1 MKIQRRLILGVA
13 SLAALHSGY
22 GLALGL
28 GDLHLQ
34 SALNQ
39 PLAAT
44 IELRDVAGIGPGDIR
59 ASLASAEAFERAGI
73 ERPFFLTDLR
83 FVSTVIDSRLVIRV
97 ESSRPVREPYLNFLV
112 QLDRPDGALLREYT
126 VLLDPPLYAPSP
138 VTIDSVA
145 APRAA
150 VQSAAAPVPAPAR
163 APAREVAPAAVAPEA
178 GSERYRT
185 RPGDSL
191 WSIART
197 TRSSEAVS
205 LQQQMDAI
213 LALNP
218 QAFVNGDPT
227 RLRSDQVLT
236 LPAGSREYRA
246 RVATAVAEPAPS
258 APAAAPASE
267 RVAGDRLRIEEPSP
281 LPVDVELEERL
292 HSLELRFHGLMTEL
306 EKRDAQIARL
316 QAELEQRNLHRD
328 NGKEVAQPASAAQSG
343 LSGTAGEAQ
352 PLTANAGAEPLSGA
366 IESTTAPAEELE
378 SAAPQDQ
385 LAAQEQA
392 EESGW
397 LARWWPLPTSLLA
410 VLAGVWMLR
419 PRREQEH
426 EQPEALAEPALQ
438 PVHQPII
445 VPGSREVDPLTGVD
459 LYLTYGR
466 FADARIMLERAI
478 ADEPERL
485 ELRLR
490 MLRVLAELGEGAAF
504 AEQEQVALELGGDA
518 DRIAQLKARYPQ
530 LQPA

>member
-83 FVSTVIDSRLVIRV
+83 FVPTVIDSRLVIRV

-292 HSLELRFHGLMTEL
+292 HSLELRFRGLMAEL

-352 PLTANAGAEPLSGA
+352 PLTANAGAKPLSGA
-366 IESTTAPAEELE
+366 IESTSAPAEELE

-438 PVHQPII
+438 PAPQPII

>member
-1 MKIQRRLILGVA
+1 MKIQRRRILGVV
-13 SLAALHSGY
+13 SLTALHSGY

-39 PLAAT
+39 PLSAT

-73 ERPFFLTDLR
+73 GRPFFLTDLR
-83 FVSTVIDSRLVIRV
+83 FVPTVIDSRLVIRV

-126 VLLDPPLYAPSP
+126 VLLDPPLYAPTP

-150 VQSAAAPVPAPAR
+150 VQSAVAPVPAPAR

-197 TRSSEAVS
+197 TRRSEAVS

-236 LPAGSREYRA
+236 LPAGSREDRA

-258 APAAAPASE
+258 ASAAAPASE
-267 RVAGDRLRIEEPSP
+267 RLAGDRLRIEEPSP

-292 HSLELRFHGLMTEL
+292 HSLELRFRGLMAEL
-306 EKRDAQIARL
+306 EKRDAEIAHL
-316 QAELEQRNLHRD
+316 QAELDQRNLHRD
-328 NGKEVAQPASAAQSG
+328 NGKETAQPASAAQSG
-343 LSGTAGEAQ
+343 LSDTAGEAQ
-352 PLTANAGAEPLSGA
+352 PLTANAEAEPLSGA
-366 IESTTAPAEELE
+366 IESMTAPAEELE

-419 PRREQEH
+419 PRRQQEH
-426 EQPEALAEPALQ
+426 EQQEALAEPVRQ
-438 PVHQPII
+438 PVPQPIT
-445 VPGSREVDPLTGVD
+445 VPGSRNVDPLTGVD

-530 LQPA
+530 LQLA

>member
-1 MKIQRRLILGVA
+1 MNIQRRLILGVA

-44 IELRDVAGIGPGDIR
+44 IELSDVAGIGPGDIR

-83 FVSTVIDSRLVIRV
+83 FVPTVIDSRLVIRV

-236 LPAGSREYRA
+236 LPAGSREERA

-292 HSLELRFHGLMTEL
+292 HSLELRFRGLMAEL

-328 NGKEVAQPASAAQSG
+328 DGKEVAQPASAAQSG
-343 LSGTAGEAQ
+343 LSDTAGEAQ
-352 PLTANAGAEPLSGA
+352 PLTANAGAEPHSGA
-366 IESTTAPAEELE
+366 IESMTAPAEELE

-426 EQPEALAEPALQ
+426 EQREALAEPALQ
-438 PVHQPII
+438 PVPQPII

-504 AEQEQVALELGGDA
+504 AEQEQVALALGGDA

>member
-292 HSLELRFHGLMTEL
+292 HSLELRFRGLMAEL

-328 NGKEVAQPASAAQSG
+328 NGKEIAQSASAEQSG

-366 IESTTAPAEELE
+366 IESMTAPAEELE

-419 PRREQEH
+419 PRREHEH

-438 PVHQPII
+438 PVRQPII

>member
-44 IELRDVAGIGPGDIR
+44 IELRDVADIGPGDIR

-150 VQSAAAPVPAPAR
+150 VQSAAAPVPAR

-292 HSLELRFHGLMTEL
+292 HSLELRFRGLMAEL

-328 NGKEVAQPASAAQSG
+328 NGKEIAQSASAEQSG

-438 PVHQPII
+438 PVRQPII

>member
-1 MKIQRRLILGVA
+1 MLQPTQGRLTMKIQRRLILGVA

-39 PLAAT
+39 LLAAT

-83 FVSTVIDSRLVIRV
+83 FVPTVIDSRLVIRV
-97 ESSRPVREPYLNFLV
+97 ESRRPVREPYLNFLV

-150 VQSAAAPVPAPAR
+150 VQSAAAPAPAR

-178 GSERYRT
+178 GSEGYRT

-281 LPVDVELEERL
+281 LPVDVELQERL
-292 HSLELRFHGLMTEL
+292 HSLELRFHGLMAEL

-343 LSGTAGEAQ
+343 LSDTAGEAQ
-352 PLTANAGAEPLSGA
+352 PLTANAGADPLSGA

-426 EQPEALAEPALQ
+426 EQQEALAEPALQ
-438 PVHQPII
+438 PAPQPII
-445 VPGSREVDPLTGVD
+445 VPEI
-459 LYLTYGR
+459 GR
-466 FADARIMLERAI
+466 A
-478 ADEPERL
+478 
-485 ELRLR
+485 
-490 MLRVLAELGEGAAF
+490 
-504 AEQEQVALELGGDA
+504 
-518 DRIAQLKARYPQ
+518 
-530 LQPA
+530 

>member
-292 HSLELRFHGLMTEL
+292 HSLELRFRGLMAEL

-328 NGKEVAQPASAAQSG
+328 NGKEIAQSASAEQSG

-352 PLTANAGAEPLSGA
+352 PLTANAGAEPRSGA
-366 IESTTAPAEELE
+366 IESMTAPADELE

-426 EQPEALAEPALQ
+426 EQQEALAEPALQ
-438 PVHQPII
+438 PAPQPII

>member
-292 HSLELRFHGLMTEL
+292 HSLELRFRGLMAEL

-328 NGKEVAQPASAAQSG
+328 NGKEIAQSASAEQSG

-366 IESTTAPAEELE
+366 IESMTAPAEELE

-438 PVHQPII
+438 PAPQPII

-530 LQPA
+530 LQPT

>member
-83 FVSTVIDSRLVIRV
+83 FVPTVIDSRLVIRV

-236 LPAGSREYRA
+236 LPAGSREGRA

-267 RVAGDRLRIEEPSP
+267 RVAGDRLRIEEPSL

-292 HSLELRFHGLMTEL
+292 HSLELRFRGLMAEL

-328 NGKEVAQPASAAQSG
+328 DGKEVAQPASAAQSG
-343 LSGTAGEAQ
+343 LPDTAGEAQ

-366 IESTTAPAEELE
+366 IESMTAPAEELE

-397 LARWWPLPTSLLA
+397 LARWWPVPTSLLA

-426 EQPEALAEPALQ
+426 EQQEALAEPALQ
-438 PVHQPII
+438 PAPQPII
-445 VPGSREVDPLTGVD
+445 VPGNREVDPLTGVD